1 MTFVTPEGAAVT
13 IEGQTPAEPGVF
25 VLENGTYS
33 YSVSKQGYNTATG
46 SVTVNG
52 ESQRVDVNLGVETFS
67 VTFNVTTPGA
77 KITVTDAA
85 GETIQP
91 TAENANVYSL
101 PNGEYHYIVS
111 KLGCTSATGGF
122 TVAGAAQTV
131 GTIELAGAQLYTVT
145 LTFTDDENA
154 SVTRPPSRS
163 SMQMRASSPT
173 RLVPSPTVCQTAR
186 THTSSTTPATTRS
199 KRPSPS
205 AARMRPSQFSS
216 RQTRP
221 GTARTKHP
229 SRPPTASTRSAP
241 RRSSPGSPIRSTRA
255 IPHITPG

>member
-1 MTFVTPEGAAVT
+1 MTFVTSEGAAVA

-91 TAENANVYSL
+91 SAENANVITACRTA
-101 PNGEYHYIVS
+101 NTT
-111 KLGCTSATGGF
+111 TSSPSSAARARPATSPSQ
-122 TVAGAAQTV
+122 GAAQTV
-131 GTIELAGAQLYTVT
+131 GPIELAGAQLYTVT

-154 SVTRPPSRS
+154 SVT
-163 SMQMRASSPT
+163 
-173 RLVPSPTVCQTAR
+173 
-186 THTSSTTPATTRS
+186 
-199 KRPSPS
+199 
-205 AARMRPSQFSS
+205 
-216 RQTRP
+216 P
-221 GTARTKHP
+221 GLRHGQACR
-229 SRPPTASTRSAP
+229 
-241 RRSSPGSPIRSTRA
+241 
-255 IPHITPG
+255 

>member
-111 KLGCTSATGGF
+111 KLGCTERDRRLHRRGRGADRRHHR
-122 TVAGAAQTV
+122 AGRCAAV
-131 GTIELAGAQLYTVT
+131 HRHADLH
-145 LTFTDDENA
+145 
-154 SVTRPPSRS
+154 R
-163 SMQMRASSPT
+163 
-173 RLVPSPTVCQTAR
+173 
-186 THTSSTTPATTRS
+186 
-199 KRPSPS
+199 
-205 AARMRPSQFSS
+205 
-216 RQTRP
+216 
-221 GTARTKHP
+221 
-229 SRPPTASTRSAP
+229 
-241 RRSSPGSPIRSTRA
+241 
-255 IPHITPG
+255 